1 MILEFD
7 YVNYKGEKAH
17 RRVQFE
23 RVRFGA
29 SPWHQEPQWLM
40 QAFDLD
46 RNVEREFALR
56 DMTNMKEITDE
67 PV

>member
-1 MILEFD
+1 MRLEFN
-7 YVNYKGEKAH
+7 YVNYKGEASY

-29 SPWHQEPQWLM
+29 SLWHQEPQWLL

-46 RNVEREFALR
+46 KKESREFALK
-56 DMTNMKEITDE
+56 DMTNVKEITE
-67 PV
+67 